1 MAQTMMLPSLQQ
13 RYQGITVIVRGG
25 EEGEEGRDEGLYNFM
40 PIFLSSD
47 ELCEDVRMGGEYS
60 VIGIPVHTL
69 TESSTHTQVTT
80 MVEVSSHPG
89 TSAHPHHLSLLPF
102 TSGQ

>member
-1 MAQTMMLPSLQQ
+1 MAQAVMLPSLQQ
-13 RYQGITVIVRGG
+13 RYQAITVIVRGG
-25 EEGEEGRDEGLYNFM
+25 EEGGEGRRWERRRVPSPLYNFM
-40 PIFLSSD
+40 PTFLSSD

-80 MVEVSSHPG
+80 MVEVSS
-89 TSAHPHHLSLLPF
+89 SWD
-102 TSGQ
+102 